1 MQVAFYFAGK
11 IIQVLDAI
19 PRVRCASGNV
29 WHIRFTFANT
39 FANTFAYFA
48 EFECKTN
55 CEHTY
60 PLSPGPPETTLWQRV
75 KLGIEAGVSKVGEA
89 ENLDGFRLFRACC
102 LSGTDVC
109 PPLESALKE
118 SSSFHHL
125 AHLIRKWAGI
135 CFSSTC
141 LLFIVRGMR
150 LCNKC

>member
-1 MQVAFYFAGK
+1 MQVTFYSAGE
-11 IIQVLDAI
+11 ITQVLDAI

-60 PLSPGPPETTLWQRV
+60 PLIPGPPETTLWQRV

-118 SSSFHHL
+118 SSSF
-125 AHLIRKWAGI
+125 
-135 CFSSTC
+135 SSPRPSDQKMSRY
-141 LLFIVRGMR
+141 LLFINLFIVYCSG
-150 LCNKC
+150 NEVVQ